1 LDGAQ
6 VADQKVLSSQI
17 LDEEVSEVQQRVK
30 RLVEGEDGTGQC
42 DGWKNIVKRNV
53 VSSMVQ

>member
-6 VADQKVLSSQI
+6 VADQKVVSGQI

-30 RLVEGEDGTGQC
+30 REKIEQGSVMDGRT
-42 DGWKNIVKRNV
+42 
-53 VSSMVQ
+53 